1 MIICITGASGFVGKT
16 LYESLKVDGHRCFGV
31 GRKKTDTSDVIISDL
46 QKNLGWHHL
55 PFYVDTFIHTA
66 GRVHVMR
73 ETSADPLQEFRRV
86 NVEATLVLA
95 RNAAASG
102 VKRFVFISSAKVN
115 GEATLRGQPFKETG
129 APMPSD
135 PYAISKWE
143 AEQGLA
149 EIARQTPMEVVI
161 IRPPLVYGP
170 GVKANFA
177 SLMRAVH
184 RGIPLPLKAI
194 QNVRSLVGLDNLVDF
209 ISTCVTHPMAANQT
223 FMVSDGFDVST
234 SELVRTM
241 ARTIGVA
248 DRQFSVPVPV
258 LKLIGNLTGKAAVM
272 ERLCGNLQLDITKAR
287 TLLDWTP
294 RVSFEEGIRKTMLGI
309 S

>member
-1 MIICITGASGFVGKT
+1 
-16 LYESLKVDGHRCFGV
+16 
-31 GRKKTDTSDVIISDL
+31 
-46 QKNLGWHHL
+46 
-55 PFYVDTFIHTA
+55 
-66 GRVHVMR
+66 
-73 ETSADPLQEFRRV
+73 
-86 NVEATLVLA
+86 
-95 RNAAASG
+95 
-102 VKRFVFISSAKVN
+102 
-115 GEATLRGQPFKETG
+115 
-129 APMPSD
+129 
-135 PYAISKWE
+135 
-143 AEQGLA
+143 
-149 EIARQTPMEVVI
+149 
-161 IRPPLVYGP
+161 
-170 GVKANFA
+170 
-177 SLMRAVH
+177 
-184 RGIPLPLKAI
+184 
-194 QNVRSLVGLDNLVDF
+194 VGLDNLVDF